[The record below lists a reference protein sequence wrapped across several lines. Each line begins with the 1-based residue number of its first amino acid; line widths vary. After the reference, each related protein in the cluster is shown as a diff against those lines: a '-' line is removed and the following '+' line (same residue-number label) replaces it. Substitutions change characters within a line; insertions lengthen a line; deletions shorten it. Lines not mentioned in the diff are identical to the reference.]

1 VTDQELLMVAEAV
14 LRDAVAE
21 VEFTRK
27 PKDLQYVLIVAQKV
41 EDLRGK
47 IVGVTPIKV
56 ERVYLQGAR
65 LVMELTQEG
74 LGRCEA
80 QP

>member
-1 VTDQELLMVAEAV
+1 MTNQELLTAVEAV

-27 PKDLQYVLIVAQKV
+27 LKDLQYVLIVAQKV

-56 ERVYLQGAR
+56 ERVYLQGEH

-74 LGRCEA
+74 LGRREA
-80 QP
+80 RP